1 MLGPFAFVRIVGGI
15 CVFDA
20 ILLGKKFCEDVREA
34 ELTCLP
40 FCWSFKVRV
49 WPRAY
54 LELERLLSMGSSNLL
69 FDCWFC

>member
-40 FCWSFKVRV
+40 FC
-49 WPRAY
+49 
-54 LELERLLSMGSSNLL
+54 
-69 FDCWFC
+69 